1 MKETLYELFTPYL
14 PAIWKALFAYVIV
27 LCAVIADLWSG
38 ISKSKANGTYKRSDT
53 STSSRKWKKLFLPF
67 VHTYGLDRTLDKLRK
82 RYNLLM
88 TISLLDSIIIISE
101 INSHTIP
108 YATLT
113 AAFIMVIVEIK
124 SIFEKDEDK
133 GRYKEAAKTAA
144 EFWKGVNKEELADI
158 IIEKLDKKD
167 KEVSNG

>member
-38 ISKSKANGTYKRSDT
+38 ISKSKANGMY
-53 STSSRKWKKLFLPF
+53 
-67 VHTYGLDRTLDKLRK
+67 VHTYGIDRTLDKLRK
-82 RYNLLM
+82 RYNLLLSF
-88 TISLLDSIIIISE
+88 SLVDALIIISE
-101 INSHTIP
+101 INPSNIP
-108 YATLT
+108 YATIG
-113 AAFIMVIVEIK
+113 AAIIMVIVEIK

-133 GRYKEAAKTAA
+133 GRYKEAAKTAS

-158 IIEKLDKKD
+158 IIEKLDKKE

>member
-14 PAIWKALFAYVIV
+14 PAIWKALFAYIIV

-38 ISKSKANGTYKRSDT
+38 ISKSKANGMY
-53 STSSRKWKKLFLPF
+53 
-67 VHTYGLDRTLDKLRK
+67 VHTFGIDRTLDKLRK
-82 RYNLLM
+82 RYNLLLSF
-88 TISLLDSIIIISE
+88 SLVDSLIIISE
-101 INSHTIP
+101 INPSNIP
-108 YATLT
+108 YATIG
-113 AAFIMVIVEIK
+113 AAIIMVIVEIK

-133 GRYKEAAKTAA
+133 GRYKEAAKTAS

-158 IIEKLDKKD
+158 IIEKLDKKE

>member
-38 ISKSKANGTYKRSDT
+38 ISKSKANGMY
-53 STSSRKWKKLFLPF
+53 
-67 VHTYGLDRTLDKLRK
+67 VHTYGIDRTLDKLRK
-82 RYNLLM
+82 RYNLLLSF
-88 TISLLDSIIIISE
+88 SLVDALIIISE
-101 INSHTIP
+101 INPSNIP
-108 YATLT
+108 YATIG
-113 AAFIMVIVEIK
+113 AAAIMCIVEIK
-124 SIFEKDEDK
+124 SIMEKDEDK

-158 IIEKLDKKD
+158 IIEKLDKKE